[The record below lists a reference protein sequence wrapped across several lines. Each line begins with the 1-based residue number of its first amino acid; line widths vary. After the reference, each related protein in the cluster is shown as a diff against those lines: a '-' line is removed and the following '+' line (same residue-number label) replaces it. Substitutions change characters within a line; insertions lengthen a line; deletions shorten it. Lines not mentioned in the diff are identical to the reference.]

1 MRDFYEAFPHS
12 SARLALAP
20 TFSDHVEDV
29 VLDADVLVRIAL
41 PTGARFVLFSFD
53 GSFRARPGTATTPL
67 ALPSVSTSDGLGS
80 ELNPGGRR
88 IPERLA
94 DGTTVPTHLCLRAP
108 AACKGSLAF
117 YA

>member
-1 MRDFYEAFPHS
+1 MRDFYEAFPQS
-12 SARLALAP
+12 SPRLALAP

-29 VLDADVLVRIAL
+29 ALDADVLARIAI
-41 PTGARFVLFSFD
+41 PGGARFVLCSFD
-53 GSFRARPGTATTPL
+53 GYVRIKPGTVTTAL
-67 ALPSVSTSDGLGS
+67 ALPAATSIDGSGS
-80 ELNPGGRR
+80 ELNPSARR

-94 DGTTVPTHLCLRAP
+94 DGATIPTHLCLRAP

>member
-12 SARLALAP
+12 SARLALTP

-29 VLDADVLVRIAL
+29 ALEADVLVRVAL
-41 PTGARFVLFSFD
+41 PARARFVLLSFD
-53 GSFRARPGTATTPL
+53 GFFRARPGTATTPL
-67 ALPSVSTSDGLGS
+67 ALPSVSTGDGSGS
-80 ELNPGGRR
+80 ELNPSGRR
-88 IPERLA
+88 IPETLA
-94 DGTTVPTHLCLRAP
+94 DGSTVTHLCLRAP